1 MASSLVAPGINLT
14 MKDLHEPSQVIGSFM
29 VTIYLLGFV
38 IGPLILAP
46 LSEIY
51 GRYPVVVL
59 GNWFLCVWLLGCA
72 LSPTI
77 AGVIVMRVLAGIGG
91 SAAMVIAPAVVA
103 DVYPIERRA
112 SATATIILAQCGAPA
127 G

>member
-1 MASSLVAPGINLT
+1 ME
-14 MKDLHEPSQVIGSFM
+14 DLHESSQVVGSFM

-59 GNWFLCVWLLGCA
+59 SNWFLCVWLLGCA
-72 LSPTI
+72 LAPTI

-103 DVYPIERRA
+103 DIYPIERRA
-112 SATATIILAQCGAPA
+112 FATATIILAQCGGPA
-127 G
+127 GRSSIKT